1 MAGGSAIARAS
12 AIMASGT
19 VVSRL
24 LGLVKVVVLAYAIGQ
39 VGSISG
45 DAYANGNMLPNLLYT
60 VLLGGM
66 LNAVLVP
73 QIVKAAKNADGGRSY
88 INKLVTFVTVALTS
102 ITVLMM
108 FATPWIV
115 TAFTLKFS
123 QDQRELAISF
133 AYWCMPQILFF
144 GIYAVLGE
152 VLNAKSVF
160 GPSTWAPVL
169 NNVIA
174 IAGFGAFIYFFGAD
188 PTGDRTVDDWGSLPI
203 AVLAGSATLGIAS
216 QALILFAFWRR
227 AGIRFR
233 LDFKWRGMGLADT
246 GRIAGWTL
254 GALLVTNLGALVTTN
269 VINAASGEGV
279 ATLALETAWT
289 IYIMPHSVITI
300 SIATAYFTRLAE
312 WHHAG
317 DRAAFTRDFSAAV
330 RQVMLILVLA
340 AVVVFAVAPF
350 VSRVVNLGATLN
362 QVDQFSLA
370 LRAYLVSLPAFSVLF
385 VVQRAFYATSDTRT
399 PFFYACARIAV
410 TIALSL
416 LALAVVPTPLLGTAV
431 ALVISIAAIVETI
444 LATLLLRRKLG
455 SIDGRRIGASLAR
468 YLGAGAVALA
478 AGLAGTWGARLLQPD
493 FGPLYSVLASI
504 VIALGMSVVYLLV
517 LLALRTPELAA
528 VIDRVRRR

>member
-1 MAGGSAIARAS
+1 
-12 AIMASGT
+12 MASGT

-39 VGSISG
+39 VGSKSG

-66 LNAVLVP
+66 LNSVLVP
-73 QIVKAAKNADGGRSY
+73 QIVKAAKNPDGGRSY
-88 INKLVTFVTVALTS
+88 INKLVTFVTVALTA
-102 ITVLMM
+102 ITIAVM

-115 TAFTLKFS
+115 TLFTLDWS
-123 QDQRELAISF
+123 ADRRGLAIAF

-174 IAGFGAFIYFFGAD
+174 IAGFGAFILIFGAD
-188 PTGDRTVDDWGSLPI
+188 PTGQRTVADWDSTSIGL
-203 AVLAGSATLGIAS
+203 LAGSATLGIAS

-233 LDFKWRGMGLADT
+233 PDFQWRGMGLADT

-254 GALLVTNLGALVTTN
+254 GALLVTNLGAVVTQN
-269 VINAASGEGV
+269 VINAASGEG
-279 ATLALETAWT
+279 ASALALETAWT
-289 IYIMPHSVITI
+289 IFVMPHSVITI

-312 WHHAG
+312 RHHAG
-317 DRAAFTRDFSAAV
+317 DGPAFVADFSAAA
-330 RQVMLILVLA
+330 RQIMLIIVLA
-340 AVVVFAVAPF
+340 AVILFATAPF
-350 VSRVVNLGATLN
+350 VSRVVNLGATLV

-370 LRAYLVSLPAFSVLF
+370 LRAYLVGLPAFSLLY

-399 PFFYACARIAV
+399 PFVYACVRIAS

-416 LALAVVPTPLLGTAV
+416 GALFVVPKPLLGTAV
-431 ALVISIAAIVETI
+431 ALIISVSAIVETVV
-444 LATLLLRRKLG
+444 ATLLLRRKLG
-455 SIDGRRIGASLAR
+455 AIDGRRIAASIAR

-478 AGLAGTWGARLLQPD
+478 LGLVGTWAARLLQPD

-504 VIALGMSVVYLLV
+504 LVALGMSVVYLLV
-517 LLALRTPELAA
+517 LLLLRTPELAA

>member
-1 MAGGSAIARAS
+1 
-12 AIMASGT
+12 MASGT

-39 VGSISG
+39 VSSVSG

-66 LNAVLVP
+66 LTAVLVP
-73 QIVKAAKNADGGRSY
+73 QIVKAAKHADGGAGY
-88 INKLVTFVTVALTS
+88 INKLVTFVAVALTA
-102 ITVLMM
+102 ITVVVM

-115 TAFTLKFS
+115 TLFTL
-123 QDQRELAISF
+123 DWPDDRRGLAIAF
-133 AYWCMPQILFF
+133 AYWCMPQIVFF

-169 NNVIA
+169 NNLIA
-174 IAGFGAFIYFFGAD
+174 ITGFGVFILMFGAD
-188 PTGDRTVDDWGSLPI
+188 PTGQRTAQDWGSLQI

-227 AGIRFR
+227 AGIRYR
-233 LDFKWRGMGLADT
+233 PDFKWKGMGLAET

-254 GALLVTNLGALVTTN
+254 GALLVTNLGAIVTTN
-269 VINAASGEGV
+269 VINVASGEGV
-279 ATLALETAWT
+279 STLALETAWT

-300 SIATAYFTRLAE
+300 SIATAYFTRLSE
-312 WHHAG
+312 RFHAG
-317 DRAAFTRDFSAAV
+317 DRVGFTEDFSAAV

-350 VSRVVNLGATLN
+350 VSRVVNLGATAE

-370 LRAYLVSLPAFSVLF
+370 LRAYLVSLPAFSFLF

-416 LALAVVPTPLLGTAV
+416 VALVVVPRPLLGTAV
-431 ALVISIAAIVETI
+431 ALVISIAAIIETVA
-444 LATLLLRRKLG
+444 ATLLLRRKLG
-455 SIDGRRIGASLAR
+455 AIDGRRIVASLAR
-468 YLGAGAVALA
+468 YLGAGAVALVL
-478 AGLAGTWGARLLQPD
+478 GLAGTSWARMLQPG
-493 FGPLYSVLASI
+493 FGPLYSVFVSML
-504 VIALGMSVVYLLV
+504 IALVMAVAYLLV
-517 LLALRTPELAA
+517 LLVLRTPELSAA
-528 VIDRVRRR
+528 IDRLRRRS

>member
-1 MAGGSAIARAS
+1 
-12 AIMASGT
+12 MASGT

-24 LGLVKVVVLAYAIGQ
+24 LGIVKVIVLAYAIGQ
-39 VGSISG
+39 VGSKSG

-66 LNAVLVP
+66 LTAVLVP
-73 QIVKAAKNADGGRSY
+73 QIVKAAKHADGGAGY
-88 INKLVTFVTVALTS
+88 INKLVTFVTVALTA
-102 ITVLMM
+102 ITIVAM

-115 TAFTLKFS
+115 TLFTLKWG
-123 QDQRELAISF
+123 DEQRGLAISF

-169 NNVIA
+169 NNVVA
-174 IAGFGAFIYFFGAD
+174 IAGFSVFMLMFGAD
-188 PTGDRTVDDWGSLPI
+188 PTGQRTVSDWGSLQI

-233 LDFKWRGMGLADT
+233 PDFKWKGMGLAET

-254 GALLVTNLGALVTTN
+254 GALLVTNLGAIVTQN
-269 VINAASGEGV
+269 VLNGSTGQGV
-279 ATLALETAWT
+279 SALALDTAWT
-289 IYIMPHSVITI
+289 IYVMPHSVITI

-317 DRAAFTRDFSAAV
+317 DRAAFTRDFSAAA

-350 VSRVVNLGATLN
+350 VSRVVNLGATLE
-362 QVDQFSLA
+362 QVDQFSVA
-370 LRAYLVSLPAFSVLF
+370 LRAYLLSLPAFSFLF

-399 PFFYACARIAV
+399 PFFYACLRIAT

-416 LALAVVPTPLLGTAV
+416 VALATVPEALLGTAV
-431 ALVISIAAIVETI
+431 ALVISISAIVETVV
-444 LATLLLRRKLG
+444 ATLLLRRKLG

-478 AGLAGTWGARLLQPD
+478 AGLAGTWGARVLQPD

-517 LLALRTPELAA
+517 LLVLRTPELNA
-528 VIDRVRRR
+528 VIARVRRR

>member
-1 MAGGSAIARAS
+1 
-12 AIMASGT
+12 MASGT

-88 INKLVTFVTVALTS
+88 INKLVTFVTVALTG

-115 TAFTLKFS
+115 TAFTLKFP

-203 AVLAGSATLGIAS
+203 AVLAGS
-216 QALILFAFWRR
+216 AFWRR

-350 VSRVVNLGATLN
+350 VSRVVNLGATLD

-416 LALAVVPTPLLGTAV
+416 LALVVVPTPLLGTAV

-517 LLALRTPELAA
+517 LLTLRTPELAA